1 MSDIFTSR
9 LTVVAEAGTGARV
22 KVTVGVEATVDPP
35 NATGNAGK
43 SSNHDEL
50 PLGAGSPELV
60 TATAVLPAV
69 GGGAGL
75 EDSEEAT
82 PERVAVLSLEER
94 RDASVIQLPVVGT
107 GRPPKAASMLRAK
120 SGGCRRRGL

>member
-1 MSDIFTSR
+1 ME
-9 LTVVAEAGTGARV
+9 VAA
-22 KVTVGVEATVDPP
+22 GVEATVDPP
-35 NATGNAGK
+35 NAGK

-50 PLGAGSPELV
+50 PLGAGSAELV
-60 TATAVLPAV
+60 AATAVLSAV

-107 GRPPKAASMLRAK
+107 DRPPKAASMLRAK

>member
-1 MSDIFTSR
+1 M
-9 LTVVAEAGTGARV
+9 AA
-22 KVTVGVEATVDPP
+22 GVEATVDPP
-35 NATGNAGK
+35 NAAGNAGK

-50 PLGAGSPELV
+50 PLGARSAELV
-60 TATAVLPAV
+60 AATSILSAV

-75 EDSEEAT
+75 EDFEEAT